1 MRGSVVI
8 YKSALV
14 AVAAAVLACSA
25 AQAQDKPSA
34 TIDFHGGNVAFI
46 AGVNWGGGVL
56 HYKGKDYPVR
66 VSGLSVGAVG
76 INKFDSSGEVYNL
89 KQVSDIA
96 GTYAAGA
103 GSITVGAGV
112 GGVQMQNGKGVVI
125 KASGTSAGAALKLGP
140 SGVTIELKK

>member
-14 AVAAAVLACSA
+14 AVVAAALACSA

-56 HYKGKDYPVR
+56 HTTR
-66 VSGLSVGAVG
+66 ART
-76 INKFDSSGEVYNL
+76 IR
-89 KQVSDIA
+89 
-96 GTYAAGA
+96 
-103 GSITVGAGV
+103 
-112 GGVQMQNGKGVVI
+112 
-125 KASGTSAGAALKLGP
+125 SA
-140 SGVTIELKK
+140 

>member
-8 YKSALV
+8 CKAALV
-14 AVAAAVLACSA
+14 AAAAVLACSV

-56 HYKGKDYPVR
+56 HYKGQDIQLRVR
-66 VSGLSVGAVG
+66 GLSIGAIG
-76 INKFDSSGEVYNL
+76 LNKFDSSGEVYNL

-103 GSITVGAGV
+103 GSVTVGGGV
-112 GGVQMQNGKGVVI
+112 GGVEMKNGKGVVI

-140 SGVTIELKK
+140 SGVTIEVKK